1 MTHIWSFCG
10 CSFVVS
16 PKWHGGES
24 VLQRQWSQIGSW
36 ALNRRTVSHV
46 SLKYECPGQQVPGM
60 PACLQILVMSGLCC
74 HQPALFAVQV
84 LFQDMCWHLSPRR
97 WAPIHHSW
105 LKVPCAFDRD
115 RQSWGKLLLKTKA
128 VETRG
133 RGGSKGGGVS
143 LAPSPLFPWPWILLL
158 PSPLGTHQPF
168 PEPASPLSSTGPT
181 ERAKSRG
188 PHATAP

>member
-10 CSFVVS
+10 CSFAVS

-115 RQSWGKLLLKTKA
+115 RQSWGKLLLKAKA

-133 RGGSKGGGVS
+133 RGGSKGGGC
-143 LAPSPLFPWPWILLL
+143 PWPPHLCFHGPGFSSCPHLLAHTS
-158 PSPLGTHQPF
+158 PSQSQHHL
-168 PEPASPLSSTGPT
+168 
-181 ERAKSRG
+181 
-188 PHATAP
+188 